1 MKLRSLL
8 LALSLGL
15 MLCLAPVLT
24 LSLPS
29 TALWHGLARLT
40 EEQMAHT
47 LESTEQLAV
56 YPNPEPS
63 AHDGASVDNATA
75 MLVVAK
81 SSSPTTVTAG
91 APLTYTVMV
100 TNTGPATARDI
111 TLYDMLPAGVSF
123 RGESNLTV
131 IKGENPQL
139 QVSERQV
146 TGTVAT
152 LQTTG
157 RIIFIGRAIV
167 DPAANG
173 PLLTNTVQVTAT
185 NSNSNHRA
193 TVETALLTA
202 TPTPLPPPT
211 ATTVQTATPQATA
224 TLRPAA
230 TATVVAPIAPPTST
244 SVPDLAD
251 LQISKSAAPDPVTA
265 GAIVTYTIVVSNLGP
280 GRAHN
285 LVIRDTLPKALFFDG
300 PSSLTVLRGEQPQ
313 LLLSRTALTGTIAML
328 NVNGLITITAP
339 VRAPVVMVNQI
350 HINQAHVTATTPD
363 HQPNNNNAGAPVTLF
378 PAPIMDHKTFLPT
391 VTK

>member
-15 MLCLAPVLT
+15 MLCLAPVFT
-24 LSLPS
+24 LCFPS
-29 TALWHGLARLT
+29 TVLWHGLAHLA

-47 LESTEQLAV
+47 LKSTDQLAV
-56 YPNPEPS
+56 HPNPEPS
-63 AHDGASVDNATA
+63 APEGASAGRATA

-81 SSSPTTVTAG
+81 WSVPTTVTAG
-91 APLTYTVMV
+91 APLTYTIMV
-100 TNTGPATARDI
+100 TNTGPATAHDI
-111 TLYDMLPAGVSF
+111 TLYDTLPTGVAF

-131 IKGENPQL
+131 IKGDNPKL

-152 LQTTG
+152 LQSTG

-167 DPAANG
+167 DRAAQG
-173 PLLTNTVQVTAT
+173 TLLTNTVQVTAT
-185 NSNSNHRA
+185 NSTGNHRA
-193 TVETALLTA
+193 TVETGLLTA
-202 TPTPLPPPT
+202 TPIPTPT
-211 ATTVQTATPQATA
+211 ATTVQTATPPATA
-224 TLRPAA
+224 TLLPAA
-230 TATVVAPIAPPTST
+230 TATLVATAASPTST

-251 LQISKSAAPDPVTA
+251 LHISKSPAPDPVTA
-265 GAIVTYTIVVSNLGP
+265 GALVTYTIVVSNLGP

-285 LVIRDTLPKALFFDG
+285 LVIHDTLPQDLFFDG

-350 HINQAHVTATTPD
+350 HINQARVTATTPD
-363 HQPNNNNAGAPVTLF
+363 PQPANNTASAPITIF
-378 PAPIMDHKTFLPT
+378 PVPIMDHKTFLPT

>member
-29 TALWHGLARLT
+29 TAIWHGLTRLA
-40 EEQMAHT
+40 EEQAAHT
-47 LESTEQLAV
+47 LESGEQLAV
-56 YPNPEPS
+56 QPNPEPS
-63 AHDGASVDNATA
+63 ADDGASIGSPTA
-75 MLVVAK
+75 RLVIAK
-81 SSSPTTVTAG
+81 WSLPTTVTAG
-91 APLTYTVMV
+91 APLTYTIMV
-100 TNTGPATARDI
+100 TNTGPAPARDI
-111 TLYDMLPAGVSF
+111 TLYDTLPAGVTF

-131 IKGENPQL
+131 IKGDNPQL

-157 RIIFIGRAIV
+157 RIIFIGRASV
-167 DPAANG
+167 DPAAQG
-173 PLLTNTVQVTAT
+173 TRLTNTVEVTAT
-185 NSNSNHRA
+185 NSTGNHRA
-193 TVETALLTA
+193 TVETGLLAA
-202 TPTPLPPPT
+202 TPTPT
-211 ATTVQTATPQATA
+211 ATAAQTATPQATA
-224 TLRPAA
+224 TLLPAA
-230 TATVVAPIAPPTST
+230 TATLVATAAPPTLT

-265 GAIVTYTIVVSNLGP
+265 GTIVTYTIVVSNLGP

-285 LVIRDTLPKALFFDG
+285 LVIHDTLPKDLFFDG
-300 PSSLTVLRGEQPQ
+300 SSSLTVLRGEQPQ
-313 LLLSRTALTGTIAML
+313 LLLSRTALTGTIATL

-339 VRAPVVMVNQI
+339 VRAPVVMVNQM
-350 HINQAHVTATTPD
+350 HINQARVTATTPD
-363 HQPNNNNAGAPVTLF
+363 PQPANNNASAPVTLF
-378 PAPIMDHKTFLPT
+378 PAPIMDHKTFLPA